1 MDTLKMTRKAEQDGC
16 PRCPEDVRIGL
27 DITTLDTADGVA
39 HWQVSFL
46 YCPGCGFES
55 NILDRRYIGAKPYD
69 HGHDHQPKG

>member
-39 HWQVSFL
+39 H
-46 YCPGCGFES
+46 
-55 NILDRRYIGAKPYD
+55 
-69 HGHDHQPKG
+69 